1 MAEKRTWQDLTPTQ
15 QRLVVAGGLLEAATT
30 CWMLVDLR
38 RRSPALVRGPRWA
51 WALSS
56 VVQPFGPLAY
66 ALLGRRALP
75 QALRVARR

>member
-15 QRLVVAGGLLEAATT
+15 QRLIVAGGLLEAVMTS
-30 CWMLVDLR
+30 WMLVDLR

-51 WALSS
+51 WALAS

-75 QALRVARR
+75 HALRIGAR